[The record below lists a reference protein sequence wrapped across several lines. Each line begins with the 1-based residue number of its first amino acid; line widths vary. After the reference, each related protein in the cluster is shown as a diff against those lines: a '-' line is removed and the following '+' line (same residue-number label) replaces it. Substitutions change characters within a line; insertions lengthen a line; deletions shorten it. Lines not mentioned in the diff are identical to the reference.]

1 MLERKE
7 MIGKLGL
14 KTRISVLWIFMAVAM
29 SVHSILLMLEWV
41 ETVELPEVG
50 EVFLIVVPEWVMA
63 MDLTMTLFMMSL
75 FWLVPLWMAFLTV
88 FLKGSANRWLN
99 LIVGAVFTVFNI
111 VHLTE
116 PCAVM
121 APQKLIIVSTIVATA
136 LIVWFAWKWPKKEE

>member
-1 MLERKE
+1 

-14 KTRISVLWIFMAVAM
+14 KIRISVLWIFMAVAM
-29 SVHSILLMLEWV
+29 SVHSILLMQEWV

-50 EVFLIVVPEWVMA
+50 EVFLIVIPEWVMA
-63 MDLTMTLFMMSL
+63 MDLTTTLFMMSL

-88 FLKGSANRWLN
+88 FLKGSVNRWLN

-111 VHLTE
+111 FHLTE
-116 PCAVM
+116 PCAAM